1 MSEEKL
7 NLARLKKFGQNFEIS
22 VDADLALKFKNKEIS
37 NVSEVMKVEEI
48 FFDAKKVLVA
58 SKEELE
64 KVFQTT
70 DTLKIAEII
79 VTQGE
84 IQLSAEHRSK
94 EREQRKRKL
103 INMIHKMAIDPKTNL
118 PHPVTRIEAALD
130 QGKINLDDH
139 KTVEEQFEKVI
150 SKLRPIIPVKI
161 EMRKLL
167 VSVPGKYIGK
177 SNHLVRNNSKILKE
191 DWNIDGSWR
200 VKVEI
205 PAGFQQEF
213 IDLLNAVT
221 HGDVSVD
228 IENE

>member
-22 VDADLALKFKNKEIS
+22 VDSDLALEFKEGKIV
-37 NVSEVMKVEEI
+37 NVSEVLKVEEI
-48 FFDAKKVLVA
+48 FFDAKKALVA
-58 SKEELE
+58 SKDELE
-64 KVFQTT
+64 KVFETT

-79 VTQGE
+79 INQGE

-94 EREQRKRKL
+94 EREQRRKKL
-103 INMIHKMAIDPKTNL
+103 INMVHRMAIDPKTNL
-118 PHPVTRIEAALD
+118 PHPITRIEAALE

-150 SKLRPIIPVKI
+150 SKLRPIIPVKV

-167 VSVPGKYIGK
+167 VTIPGKYIGK

-200 VKVEI
+200 IKVEI

-221 HGDVSVD
+221 HGDINVD

>member
-1 MSEEKL
+1 MSDEKL
-7 NLARLKKFGQNFEIS
+7 SLARLKKFGQNFEIS
-22 VDADLALKFKNKEIS
+22 IDPDLAIDFKNKKIV
-37 NVSEVMKVEEI
+37 NISEVLKVEEI
-48 FFDAKKVLVA
+48 FFDAKKALVA
-58 SKEELE
+58 SKDELE
-64 KVFQTT
+64 KVFETT
-70 DTLKIAEII
+70 DPSKIAEII
-79 VTQGE
+79 INNGE
-84 IQLSAEHRSK
+84 IQLSADHRNK

-103 INMIHKMAIDPKTNL
+103 INMIHRMAIDPKTNL
-118 PHPVTRIEAALD
+118 PHPITRIEAALE

-150 SKLRPIIPVKI
+150 SKLRPIIPVKV

-167 VSVPGKYIGK
+167 VTVPGKYIGK

-200 VKVEI
+200 IKVEI

-221 HGDVSVD
+221 HGEVSVD
-228 IENE
+228 IEK